1 MGLGKR
7 ALLYLTRKRGK
18 TLILFLLL
26 LVIATMALSGLA
38 IKQAAQTA
46 QLNVREA
53 LGGSFA
59 LKQNTDDSS
68 KWDTVKQGT
77 SGSKGYFRGEP
88 ITKELADRIMGSV
101 DGIKGYNASYQSTV
115 LMKKQ
120 GAYLDLVESDTKDGG
135 GMGALLASS
144 GDMNKTS
151 TAFGAT
157 DTAFDTYFAQGFL
170 KLVDGRHLEHGETGK
185 ALISKELAEKNGL
198 KVGDTLT
205 LQQSETKAQ
214 MNGVDPES
222 TLIDVEI
229 VGLYESTAK
238 ASAVMSNWSID
249 NAVFTSLEV
258 IQHVRPE
265 TGGESYER
273 VDFYVDDP
281 AEVDRIVNE
290 VKSLDGL
297 DPTDFTVDVDTGS
310 VDSVIEPLE
319 NMDSLM
325 TELIA
330 VMVVIGAIILY
341 LVLAGRV
348 RERIHESGVLLS
360 LGMTKRA
367 IVAQYLVEISLVA
380 VLAFSASYFTSGLV
394 AQTAAAQLLDYATE
408 QAGDVGGS
416 GAQGPTSS
424 GDGMMAANSS
434 SMAPKFEQNRDMT
447 KIEVVIDPAAL
458 VGVYLAGGVLI
469 IGSVAAA
476 ALPVLRLK
484 PKEILTKMS

>member
-18 TLILFLLL
+18 TFILFLLL

-59 LKQNTDDSS
+59 LKQNTSDAS
-68 KWDTVKQGT
+68 KWESVQQGS
-77 SGSKGYFRGEP
+77 SGSKGFYRGEP

-101 DGIKGYNASYQSTV
+101 DGIKGYNASYQSTA

-120 GAYLDLVESDTKDGG
+120 GEYLDLIESDSNEGG
-135 GMGALLASS
+135 GLGAAMAAS

-151 TAFGAT
+151 SVFGAT
-157 DTAFDTYFAQGFL
+157 DTAFDSYFAQGFL
-170 KLVDGRHLEHGETGK
+170 KLVEGRHLEHGETGK
-185 ALISKELAEKNGL
+185 ALISKELADKNGL

-205 LQQSETKAQ
+205 LQQADFKAK
-214 MNGVDPES
+214 MNGIDPED
-222 TLIDVEI
+222 TKIDVEI

-238 ASAVMSNWSID
+238 ASAVLSNWSID

-281 AEVDRIVNE
+281 AEVDRIVEE
-290 VKSLDGL
+290 VKSLDNI
-297 DPTDFTVDVDTGS
+297 DPSDFVVDVDTSS
-310 VDSVIEPLE
+310 VDSVIEPLK

-325 TELIA
+325 TGLIA

-360 LGMTKRA
+360 LGVTKQA
-367 IVAQYLVEISLVA
+367 IVAQYLVEIALVA
-380 VLAFSASYFTSGLV
+380 VLAFGASYFTSGIV
-394 AQTAAAQLLDYATE
+394 AQTAAGQLLDYATE
-408 QAGDVGGS
+408 QVGDTGGQN
-416 GAQGPTSS
+416 ATGPTG
-424 GDGMMAANSS
+424 GDGMMTADSS
-434 SMAPKFEQNRDMT
+434 SMAPQFEQNRDMT

-469 IGSVAAA
+469 IGSVLAA

>member
-59 LKQNTDDSS
+59 LKQNTSDAS
-68 KWDTVKQGT
+68 KWESVQQG
-77 SGSKGYFRGEP
+77 SNGSKGFYRGEP

-120 GAYLDLVESDTKDGG
+120 GEYLDLIESDSNEGG
-135 GMGALLASS
+135 GLGAAMAAS

-151 TAFGAT
+151 SVFGAT
-157 DTAFDTYFAQGFL
+157 DTAFDSYFAQGFL
-170 KLVDGRHLEHGETGK
+170 KLVEGRHLEHGETGK
-185 ALISKELAEKNGL
+185 ALISKELADKNGL

-205 LQQSETKAQ
+205 LQQADFKAK
-214 MNGVDPES
+214 MNGIDPED
-222 TLIDVEI
+222 TKIDVEI

-238 ASAVMSNWSID
+238 ASAVLSNWSID

-281 AEVDRIVNE
+281 AEVDRIVEE
-290 VKSLDGL
+290 VKSLDNI
-297 DPTDFTVDVDTGS
+297 DPSDFVVDVDTSS
-310 VDSVIEPLE
+310 VDSVIEPLK

-325 TELIA
+325 TGLIA

-360 LGMTKRA
+360 LGVTKQA
-367 IVAQYLVEISLVA
+367 IVAQYLVEIALVA
-380 VLAFSASYFTSGLV
+380 VLAFGASYFTSGIV
-394 AQTAAAQLLDYATE
+394 AQTAAGQLLDYATE
-408 QAGDVGGS
+408 QAGDTGGQN
-416 GAQGPTSS
+416 ATGPTG
-424 GDGMMAANSS
+424 GDGMMTADSS
-434 SMAPKFEQNRDMT
+434 SMAPQFEQNRDMT

-469 IGSVAAA
+469 IGSVLAA

>member
-59 LKQNTDDSS
+59 LKQNTSDAS
-68 KWDTVKQGT
+68 KWESVQQGS
-77 SGSKGYFRGEP
+77 SGSKGFYRGEP

-101 DGIKGYNASYQSTV
+101 DGIKGYNASYQSTA

-120 GAYLDLVESDTKDGG
+120 GEYLDLIESDSNEGG
-135 GMGALLASS
+135 GLGAAMAAS

-151 TAFGAT
+151 SVFGAT
-157 DTAFDTYFAQGFL
+157 DTAFDSYFAQGFL
-170 KLVDGRHLEHGETGK
+170 KLVEGRHLEHGETGK
-185 ALISKELAEKNGL
+185 ALISKELADKNGL

-205 LQQSETKAQ
+205 LQQADFKAKMNGIDPEETK
-214 MNGVDPES
+214 
-222 TLIDVEI
+222 IDVEI

-238 ASAVMSNWSID
+238 ASAVLSNWSID

-281 AEVDRIVNE
+281 AEVDRIVEE
-290 VKSLDGL
+290 VKSLDNI
-297 DPTDFTVDVDTGS
+297 DPSDFVVDVDTSS
-310 VDSVIEPLE
+310 VDSVIEPLK

-325 TELIA
+325 TGLIA

-360 LGMTKRA
+360 LGVTKQA
-367 IVAQYLVEISLVA
+367 IVAQYLVEIALVA
-380 VLAFSASYFTSGLV
+380 VLAFGASYFTSGIV
-394 AQTAAAQLLDYATE
+394 AQTAAGQLLDYATE
-408 QAGDVGGS
+408 QVGDTGGQN
-416 GAQGPTSS
+416 ATGPTG
-424 GDGMMAANSS
+424 GDGMMTADSS
-434 SMAPKFEQNRDMT
+434 SMAPQFEQNRDMT

-469 IGSVAAA
+469 IGSVLAA

>member
-59 LKQNTDDSS
+59 LKQNTSDAS
-68 KWDTVKQGT
+68 KWESVQQGS
-77 SGSKGYFRGEP
+77 SGSKGYYRGEP

-101 DGIKGYNASYQSTV
+101 EGIKGYNASYPSTV
-115 LMKKQ
+115 LMKNK
-120 GAYLDLVESDTKDGG
+120 GDYLDLIESDTDDGG
-135 GMGALLASS
+135 SLGAMMAAS

-151 TAFGAT
+151 SAFGST
-157 DTAFDTYFAQGFL
+157 DTAFDSYFAQGFL
-170 KLVDGRHLEHGETGK
+170 KLVEGRHLEHGETGK

-198 KVGDTLT
+198 TVGDTLT

-214 MNGVDPES
+214 MNGVDPED
-222 TLIDVEI
+222 TKVDVEI
-229 VGLYESTAK
+229 VGLYEATAK

-258 IQHVRPE
+258 IQQVRPE
-265 TGGESYER
+265 AGGESYER
-273 VDFYVDDP
+273 VDFYVNDP

-290 VKSLDGL
+290 VKSLDGI
-297 DPTDFTVDVDTGS
+297 DPTDFTVEVDTGS
-310 VDSVIEPLE
+310 VDSVVEPLK

-325 TELIA
+325 TGLIA

-360 LGMTKRA
+360 LGVDKRA
-367 IVAQYLVEISLVA
+367 IVAQYLVEIALVA
-380 VLAFSASYFTSGLV
+380 VLAFGASYFTSGLV
-394 AQTAAAQLLDYATE
+394 AQTAAAQLLNYTTE
-408 QAGDVGGS
+408 QAGDVESPGS
-416 GAQGPTSS
+416 SGPTNV
-424 GDGMMAANSS
+424 DGMSVANSG
-434 SMAPKFEQNRDMT
+434 SMGPKFEQNRDMT
-447 KIEVVIDPAAL
+447 KIDVVIDPVAL
-458 VGVYLAGGVLI
+458 IGIYLGGGLLI
-469 IGSVAAA
+469 IGSVTAA

>member
-59 LKQNTDDSS
+59 LKQNTSDAS
-68 KWDTVKQGT
+68 KWESVQQGS
-77 SGSKGYFRGEP
+77 SGSKGFYRGEP

-101 DGIKGYNASYQSTV
+101 DGIKGYNASYQSTA

-120 GAYLDLVESDTKDGG
+120 GEYLDLIESDSNEGG
-135 GMGALLASS
+135 GLGAAMAAS

-151 TAFGAT
+151 SVFGAT
-157 DTAFDTYFAQGFL
+157 DTAFDSYFAQGFL
-170 KLVDGRHLEHGETGK
+170 KLVEGRHLEHGETGK
-185 ALISKELAEKNGL
+185 ALISKELADKNGL

-205 LQQSETKAQ
+205 LQQADFKAK
-214 MNGVDPES
+214 MNGIDPED
-222 TLIDVEI
+222 TKIDVEI

-238 ASAVMSNWSID
+238 ASAVLSNWSID

-281 AEVDRIVNE
+281 AEVDRIVEE
-290 VKSLDGL
+290 VKSLDNI
-297 DPTDFTVDVDTGS
+297 DPSDFVVDVDTSS
-310 VDSVIEPLE
+310 VDSVIEPLK

-325 TELIA
+325 TGLIA

-360 LGMTKRA
+360 LGVTKQA
-367 IVAQYLVEISLVA
+367 IVAQYLVEIALVA
-380 VLAFSASYFTSGLV
+380 VLAFGASYFTSGIV
-394 AQTAAAQLLDYATE
+394 AQTAAGQLLDYATE
-408 QAGDVGGS
+408 QVGDTGGQN
-416 GAQGPTSS
+416 ATGPTG
-424 GDGMMAANSS
+424 GDGMMTADSS
-434 SMAPKFEQNRDMT
+434 SMAPQFEQNRDMT

-469 IGSVAAA
+469 IGSVLAA

>member
-59 LKQNTDDSS
+59 LKQNTSDAS
-68 KWDTVKQGT
+68 KWESVQQGS
-77 SGSKGYFRGEP
+77 SGSKGFYRGEP

-101 DGIKGYNASYQSTV
+101 DGIKGYNASYQSTA

-120 GAYLDLVESDTKDGG
+120 GEYLDLIESDSNEGG
-135 GMGALLASS
+135 GLGAAMAAS
-144 GDMNKTS
+144 GDMNRTS
-151 TAFGAT
+151 SVFGAT
-157 DTAFDTYFAQGFL
+157 DTAFDSYFAQGFL
-170 KLVDGRHLEHGETGK
+170 KLVEGRHLEHGETGK
-185 ALISKELAEKNGL
+185 ALISKELADKNGL

-205 LQQSETKAQ
+205 LQQADFKAK
-214 MNGVDPES
+214 MNGIDPED
-222 TLIDVEI
+222 TKIDVEI

-238 ASAVMSNWSID
+238 ASAVLSNWSID

-281 AEVDRIVNE
+281 AEVDRIVEE
-290 VKSLDGL
+290 VKSLDNI
-297 DPTDFTVDVDTGS
+297 DPSDFVVDVDTSS
-310 VDSVIEPLE
+310 VDSVIEPLK

-325 TELIA
+325 TGLIA

-360 LGMTKRA
+360 LGVTKQA
-367 IVAQYLVEISLVA
+367 IVAQYLVEIALVA
-380 VLAFSASYFTSGLV
+380 VLAFGASYFTSGIV
-394 AQTAAAQLLDYATE
+394 AQTAAGQLLDYATE
-408 QAGDVGGS
+408 QVGDTGGQN
-416 GAQGPTSS
+416 ATGPTG
-424 GDGMMAANSS
+424 GDGMMTADSS
-434 SMAPKFEQNRDMT
+434 SMAPQFEQNRDMT

-469 IGSVAAA
+469 IGSVLAA

>member
-59 LKQNTDDSS
+59 LKQNTGDSS
-68 KWDTVKQGT
+68 KWESVQQGT
-77 SGSKGYFRGEP
+77 SGSKGFYRGEP

-101 DGIKGYNASYQSTV
+101 DGIKGYNASYQSTL
-115 LMKKQ
+115 LMKNK
-120 GAYLDLVESDTKDGG
+120 GAYLDLIDSDSNDG
-135 GMGALLASS
+135 GMGAMLANS
-144 GDMNKTS
+144 GDMGKTS

-157 DTAFDTYFAQGFL
+157 DTAYDNYFAQGFL
-170 KLVDGRHLEHGETGK
+170 KLVEGRHLEHGETGK

-198 KVGDTLT
+198 KVGNTIT
-205 LQQSETKAQ
+205 LQQADFKAK
-214 MNGVDPES
+214 MNGVDSED
-222 TLIDVEI
+222 TVIDVEI

-281 AEVDRIVNE
+281 AEVERIVND
-290 VKSLDGL
+290 VKNLDGL
-297 DPTDFTVDVDTGS
+297 DPSDFTVDVDTSS

-325 TELIA
+325 TGLIA
-330 VMVVIGAIILY
+330 VMVVIGAVILY

-360 LGMTKRA
+360 LGVGKRA
-367 IVAQYLVEISLVA
+367 IVAQYLVEIALVA
-380 VLAFSASYFTSGLV
+380 ALAFGASYFTSGLV

-408 QAGDVGGS
+408 QAG
-416 GAQGPTSS
+416 GAGNAGATGPTG
-424 GDGMMAANSS
+424 GDGVMAADSS

-458 VGVYLAGGVLI
+458 VAVYFAGGVLI
-469 IGSVAAA
+469 VGSVVAA

>member
-53 LGGSFA
+53 LGGSFS
-59 LKQNTDDSS
+59 LKQNTSDAS
-68 KWDTVKQGT
+68 KWDTVEQGS

-88 ITKELADRIMGSV
+88 ITKELADRIMGSIE
-101 DGIKGYNASYQSTV
+101 GIKGYNASYQSTV
-115 LMKKQ
+115 LIKNK
-120 GAYLDLVESDTKDGG
+120 GDYLDLVESDSGDDGG
-135 GMGALLASS
+135 MQAMLASS
-144 GDMNKTS
+144 GDMGKTS

-157 DTAFDTYFAQGFL
+157 DTAFDAYFAQGFL

-185 ALISKELAEKNGL
+185 ALISKELADKNGL
-198 KVGDTLT
+198 AVGDTIT
-205 LQQSETKAQ
+205 LQQSETKAK
-214 MNGVDPES
+214 MNGVDPED
-222 TLIDVEI
+222 TMIEVEI
-229 VGLYESTAK
+229 VGLFESTAK

-273 VDFYVDDP
+273 VDFYAEDP
-281 AEVDRIVNE
+281 AEVDRIVDE
-290 VKSLDGL
+290 VKNLDGI
-297 DPTDFTVDVDTGS
+297 DPSDFTVDVDTGS

-325 TELIA
+325 TGLIA

-360 LGMTKRA
+360 LGVSKRA
-367 IVAQYLVEISLVA
+367 IVAQYLVEIALVA
-380 VLAFSASYFTSGLV
+380 VLAFGASYFTSGLV

-416 GAQGPTSS
+416 SAQGPT
-424 GDGMMAANSS
+424 GGADGMMSADSS

-447 KIEVVIDPAAL
+447 KIEVVIDPVAL
-458 VGVYLAGGVLI
+458 IGVYLIGGVLI
-469 IGSVAAA
+469 VGSVTAA